1 MKILIFSDSH
11 SSMRFMRQCV
21 EKIKP
26 QAIVHLGDYYDDG
39 EALGELYPN
48 IQLHQVPGNCDKYRA
63 PIHAREILVM
73 TIGGVRFYMT
83 HGHIHKVKMV
93 LSLLMRDARAA
104 QADIALFGH
113 THQAYCQQEEDGLWV
128 LNPGSCGYYGGS
140 AGLIVIENEKIS
152 SCRNIGQEDL

>member
-1 MKILIFSDSH
+1 MKILVLSDSH
-11 SSMRFMRQCV
+11 SSLRFMRECV
-21 EKIKP
+21 SKVQPDVI
-26 QAIVHLGDYYDDG
+26 IHLGDHYDDG
-39 EALGELYPN
+39 EALHEEFPN
-48 IQLHQVPGNCDKYRA
+48 ILFYQVPGNCDKYRA

-113 THQAYCQQEEDGLWV
+113 THQAYCEQHDGLW
-128 LNPGSCGYYGGS
+128 LMNPGSCSGFRPSYGW
-140 AGLIVIENEKIS
+140 IIIDNNHV
-152 SCRNIGQEDL
+152 SCQIKYMDEWR